1 MSKHAALFAVAFIVL
16 IAALCYAQVN
26 LSGGGPLPTLT
37 GTTSSIGGGA
47 LLAGAC
53 ATGTVAIT
61 GSTTGMPVAVAPSA
75 GTDPTNGGVL
85 GVAWE
90 GRVSSNG
97 TVTVSVCAP
106 IAGTPTAAAYN
117 VRVIQ

>member
-1 MSKHAALFAVAFIVL
+1 MKHVRLIIILAFAAFLIPAFAEMNI
-16 IAALCYAQVN
+16 
-26 LSGGGPLPTLT
+26 SGGGSLPTLV

-53 ATGTVAIT
+53 ATGTVAVI
-61 GSTTGMPVAVAPSA
+61 GSTTGMPVVAAPAA

-90 GRVSSNG
+90 GRVSVNG

-106 IAGTPTAAAYN
+106 IAGTPAAAAYN